1 MIETGLLIDGAWQ
14 DGAGA
19 GRREVT
25 NPATGEVIGTVALAT
40 PDDLDRALAAVAKG
54 FSAWR
59 ETPANQRAAM
69 LRRASQIVRRDGAA
83 LVELMIAEQ
92 GKPIAEARTEAGS
105 SADILEWA
113 AGEAQRLYGWTIPS
127 RQRGVTQTVV
137 REPIG
142 PVAAFTPWNF
152 PLNQPTRKLA
162 SALAAGCS
170 VILRASEETPATA
183 AALVRA
189 FEEAGAP
196 AGLVNLVF
204 GDGKTISRHLIAS
217 PVIRKVSFT
226 GSTPVGRQ
234 IAALA
239 GEHLKRISLELGG
252 HAPVLVFDDADL
264 GDTVSRTV
272 AAKFRNSGQV
282 CTAPTRF
289 LIERPLHERFAT
301 EFAAA
306 TAKLVLGD
314 GADPA
319 TNVGP
324 LTNERRIVAIE
335 RLVAD
340 AVSKGARLLAGGR
353 RAQRP
358 GRFYEPTV
366 LADVPVEADIMS
378 EEPFGPVAIINPF
391 DTLTDALNEANR
403 VPYGLAA
410 YAYSRRTDRVSA
422 ALVGLE
428 AGMVSVNHHGLAM
441 AETPFGGVKESG
453 SGTEGGAEML
463 FAYTTAKFQTV
474 LA

>member
-1 MIETGLLIDGAWQ
+1 MTETQLYIDGTWQ
-14 DGAGA
+14 EGGA
-19 GRREVT
+19 GRREVA
-25 NPATGEVIGTVALAT
+25 NPANGEVIGGVQLAS
-40 PDDLDRALAAVAKG
+40 PEDLDRALAAAAKG
-54 FSAWR
+54 FAIWR
-59 ETPANQRAAM
+59 DTPAAQRAAI
-69 LRRASQIVRRDGAA
+69 LRKTAQTLRADPGTIVAT
-83 LVELMIAEQ
+83 MIAEQ
-92 GKPIAEARTEAGS
+92 GKPVAEARIEAGS
-105 SADILEWA
+105 AADILDWA

-127 RQRGVTQTVV
+127 RQVGVMQMAV
-137 REPIG
+137 REPVG

-170 VILRASEETPATA
+170 VILRASEEAPATA

-189 FEEAGAP
+189 LEGAGVP
-196 AGLVNLVF
+196 PGVVNLVF
-204 GDGKTISRHLIAS
+204 GDGRMVSKHLITD

-239 GEHLKRISLELGG
+239 GDQLKRVTLELGG

-264 GDTVSRTV
+264 GDTIARTV
-272 AAKFRNSGQV
+272 SAKFRNSGQV
-282 CTAPTRF
+282 CTSPTRF
-289 LIERPLHERFAT
+289 LVARPLYEAFATRFAD
-301 EFAAA
+301 AS
-306 TAKLVLGD
+306 AKLVLGD

-319 TNVGP
+319 TQVGP

-340 AVSKGARLLAGGR
+340 AVAKGARLLTGGR

-366 LADVPVEADIMS
+366 LADVPIDAEIMT
-378 EEPFGPVAIINPF
+378 EEPFGPVAIVNPY
-391 DTLTDALNEANR
+391 DTIEDALQEANR

-410 YAYSRRTDRVSA
+410 YVYSRRTDRVRL
-422 ALVGLE
+422 ALDRLE
-428 AGMVSVNHHGLAM
+428 AGMISINHHGLAL

-453 SGTEGGAEML
+453 FGTEGGAEML
-463 FAYTTAKFQTV
+463 LAYTITKFQTV